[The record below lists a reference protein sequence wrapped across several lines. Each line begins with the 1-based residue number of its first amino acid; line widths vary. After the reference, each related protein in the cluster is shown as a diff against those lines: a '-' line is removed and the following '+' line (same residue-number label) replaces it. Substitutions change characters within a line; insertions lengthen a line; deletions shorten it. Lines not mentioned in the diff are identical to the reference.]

1 MASLLYTEQLDDGEK
16 HTWNNPKFDN
26 NVLDVLGCNLVDFD
40 ETKIVKIVKTE
51 NR

>member
-1 MASLLYTEQLDDGEK
+1 MASLLYTVQLDDGEK

-40 ETKIVKIVKTE
+40 ETNKKLKIVKMSH
-51 NR
+51 